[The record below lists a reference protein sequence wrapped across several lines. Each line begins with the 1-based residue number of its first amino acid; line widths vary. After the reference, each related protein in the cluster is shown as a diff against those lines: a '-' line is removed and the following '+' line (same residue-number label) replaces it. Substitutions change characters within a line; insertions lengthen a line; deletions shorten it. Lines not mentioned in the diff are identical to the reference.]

1 MEIPAELQK
10 KIFDLA
16 IVIVALAAGI
26 DLWDLA
32 LSTPTTRTTS
42 AFLPFFFLSCVGSME
57 HDIFI
62 YVRSGDSFQY
72 CILKSV
78 YEKLA

>member
-32 LSTPTTRTTS
+32 LSASTVSATTGNPLMLILIIIY
-42 AFLPFFFLSCVGSME
+42 FLAGALLL
-57 HDIFI
+57 FI
-62 YVRSGDSFQY
+62 ALKV
-72 CILKSV
+72 ILKIVPLKSQ
-78 YEKLA
+78 

>member
-26 DLWDLA
+26 DLWALA
-32 LSTPTTRTTS
+32 LSASTFSATTGNTS
-42 AFLPFFFLSCVGSME
+42 MLILIIIYFLAGAFLLLIAFKA
-57 HDIFI
+57 
-62 YVRSGDSFQY
+62 
-72 CILKSV
+72 ILKMVPLKSQ
-78 YEKLA
+78 

>member
-32 LSTPTTRTTS
+32 LSASTVSATTGNPLMLILIIIYFLAG
-42 AFLPFFFLSCVGSME
+42 AFLLLIALKV
-57 HDIFI
+57 
-62 YVRSGDSFQY
+62 
-72 CILKSV
+72 ILKMVPLKSQ
-78 YEKLA
+78 

>member
-1 MEIPAELQK
+1 MEISAELQK

-32 LSTPTTRTTS
+32 LSASTFSTTTGNS
-42 AFLPFFFLSCVGSME
+42 SIVILIIIYFLAGAFLLLIALKV
-57 HDIFI
+57 
-62 YVRSGDSFQY
+62 
-72 CILKSV
+72 ILKMVPLKSQ
-78 YEKLA
+78 

>member
-32 LSTPTTRTTS
+32 LSASTFSATTGNTS
-42 AFLPFFFLSCVGSME
+42 MLILIIIYFLAGALLL
-57 HDIFI
+57 FI
-62 YVRSGDSFQY
+62 ALKV
-72 CILKSV
+72 ILKIV
-78 YEKLA
+78 PLKGQ